1 MQGLALFGVS
11 GKQTKKKVSY
21 PTTEVKIINIFVV
34 SIAFQKVAWTPSAR
48 TLLRGKSEGA
58 FFFQLSLCPCL
69 KMVTTAASLMS
80 SGISSSFS
88 SFEMSARSHSV
99 LFPQPT

>member
-58 FFFQLSLCPCL
+58 FFFNCLCVLALKWSQLQ
-69 KMVTTAASLMS
+69 
-80 SGISSSFS
+80 
-88 SFEMSARSHSV
+88 HH
-99 LFPQPT
+99 